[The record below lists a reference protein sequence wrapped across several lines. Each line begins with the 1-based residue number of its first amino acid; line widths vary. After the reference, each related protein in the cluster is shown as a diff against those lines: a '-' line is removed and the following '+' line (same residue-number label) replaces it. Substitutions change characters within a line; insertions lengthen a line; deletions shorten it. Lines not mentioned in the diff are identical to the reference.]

1 MQVGITGHQKLNGP
15 SAWSD
20 VRKQLDELLNDAEKP
35 LIGLTS
41 LAIGADQLFAEVVLG
56 CGGRIEAI
64 IPFDGYEMK
73 FNEGPDREAFRRLLE
88 RADRIEILEKQGT
101 DEDAYLAAGKRI
113 VDLCDRMIAVWDG
126 QPAAGIGGTG
136 DIVNY
141 CKSQDK
147 PVDLIPID
155 ASSR

>member
-1 MQVGITGHQKLNGP
+1 MNIGITGHQRLKNP
-15 SAWSD
+15 SAWTE
-20 VRKQLDELLNDAEKP
+20 VRTRLGKLLDDAEKP

-41 LAIGADQLFAEVVLG
+41 LAIGADQLFAEAVLG
-56 CGGRIEAI
+56 CGGKIEAI

-88 RADRIEILEKQGT
+88 LASRIETLERQGT

-141 CKSQDK
+141 CKSQNK
-147 PVDLIPID
+147 PVELIPID